1 MKTRTELVHRALSE
15 MGRLYAGEAPS
26 AEDYS
31 AVNDLVEPLTDQL
44 VADDVVYVG
53 DLDQIEPAIFLSLG
67 RLLAVTAAPSFGTDA
82 IQTILTRN
90 RADNLDALTER
101 EQATLRRVSGSRPT
115 YAPAAGV
122 YY

>member
-44 VADDVVYVG
+44 AADDVVYVG
-53 DLDQIEPAIFLSLG
+53 DLDQIESAVFLSLG
-67 RLLAVTAAPSFGTDA
+67 RLLAVIAAPSFGTDA